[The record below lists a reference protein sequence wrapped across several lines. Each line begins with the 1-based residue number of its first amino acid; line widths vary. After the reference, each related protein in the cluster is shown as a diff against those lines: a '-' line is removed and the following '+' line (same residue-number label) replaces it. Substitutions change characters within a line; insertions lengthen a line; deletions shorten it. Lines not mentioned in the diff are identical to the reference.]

1 MEVQKTVITSVD
13 VDADGYYKASID
25 LTINGDLVVN
35 DTVVNFRVRGNLTIS
50 GNQYVGGNQDV
61 GGNQYVGGNQDV
73 RGYQY
78 VGGNQDVRGYQDVGG
93 NQDVRGYQDVTKHH
107 FCVTR
112 HFTGTY
118 DYHIMVAITKN
129 GERFIHMGCLHYSFE
144 KWETVGIRKSNLSE
158 FPDDGSERSEAR
170 VRAFEFAKQTA
181 LALKVPDNVPK

>member
-61 GGNQYVGGNQDV
+61 

-78 VGGNQDVRGYQDVGG
+78 VRGYQDVGG
-93 NQDVRGYQDVTKHH
+93 YQYVGGYQDVTKHH